1 VGEAGAEAPKKKNLH
16 RIQLHLPTSSR
27 APTVC
32 PSPTTRRPTAHQS
45 SSTIMS
51 RSLSPPLPEIKSHHD
66 IPCGHAV
73 AVIQRFRPPAPSP
86 QRNPR
91 DYIPYNLTVAAM
103 VATYSQSLPPIDV
116 GALQA
121 PPGDPA
127 LWECR
132 PPLFKKAKGRPQ
144 TARLTAGE
152 QRGRRAAWRGALP
165 EVPDRV
171 PQRCSRCRQEGH
183 NILNCRALPDGL

>member
-1 VGEAGAEAPKKKNLH
+1 
-16 RIQLHLPTSSR
+16 
-27 APTVC
+27 
-32 PSPTTRRPTAHQS
+32 
-45 SSTIMS
+45 
-51 RSLSPPLPEIKSHHD
+51 
-66 IPCGHAV
+66 
-73 AVIQRFRPPAPSP
+73 
-86 QRNPR
+86 
-91 DYIPYNLTVAAM
+91 M

-144 TARLTAGE
+144 TARLTAEE
-152 QRGRRAAWRGALP
+152 QRGRRAAWRGAMLRSP
-165 EVPDRV
+165 IGCR
-171 PQRCSRCRQEGH
+171 RCRQEGH